1 MTMLLPW
8 QRGVVVID
16 GIKVTNNGNKALRKG
31 DYTSGPNAI
40 TRVLRG
46 GRRRHRSDVAMWCE
60 QQSAIAG
67 FGNGRGPCM
76 SQIQAASKSWKK

>member
-1 MTMLLPW
+1 MLLPW
-8 QRGVVVID
+8 QRGVVVTV

-46 GRRRHRSDVAMWCE
+46 GRRRKRSDVAM
-60 QQSAIAG
+60 
-67 FGNGRGPCM
+67 
-76 SQIQAASKSWKK
+76 